1 MTGSRILFRL
11 LPFLAL
17 GGVVAVLVSLRLE
30 HKRLLTQRDALRTQS
45 MPAPPVATTAPPRGT
60 SRPPEADDAAAIAR
74 LRDEVDRLRKQIAQR
89 ERALRNRVDAKPDA
103 TRPPPSILEESV
115 AYTEWRNAGQADP
128 AAAVETALW
137 AAAGGDIDHLARIL
151 TVGPAADQVTD
162 LFARLPADLRT
173 EYREPLRLLAL
184 LTSADV
190 PLTAA
195 RLNTFD
201 IGETDRRVVVAVI
214 TMPDHPPRIVQLD
227 TVRDPRD
234 SLWRIVI
241 PATALARY
249 HDQLK

>member
-1 MTGSRILFRL
+1 PASSPMTGSRILFRL

-128 AAAVETALW
+128 AAAVE
-137 AAAGGDIDHLARIL
+137 
-151 TVGPAADQVTD
+151 
-162 LFARLPADLRT
+162 
-173 EYREPLRLLAL
+173 
-184 LTSADV
+184 
-190 PLTAA
+190 
-195 RLNTFD
+195 
-201 IGETDRRVVVAVI
+201 
-214 TMPDHPPRIVQLD
+214 
-227 TVRDPRD
+227 
-234 SLWRIVI
+234 
-241 PATALARY
+241 
-249 HDQLK
+249 